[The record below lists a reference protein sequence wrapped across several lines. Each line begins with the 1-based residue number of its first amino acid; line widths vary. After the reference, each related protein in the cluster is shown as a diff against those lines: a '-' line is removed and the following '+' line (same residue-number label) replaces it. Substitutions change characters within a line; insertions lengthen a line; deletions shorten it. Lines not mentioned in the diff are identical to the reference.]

1 MDILKIW
8 NFIVVV
14 ANILATPLLTVSYVP
29 QIWSLYK
36 TRTTEGIDIRFWFI
50 LNSSLLMLFI
60 MAMDIYINTGSAGLL
75 IAQSLNLGLAMV
87 VLIQVAQYRKK

>member
-1 MDILKIW
+1 MDILRIW

-14 ANILATPLLTVSYVP
+14 ANIFATPLLTISYIP

-36 TRTTEGIDIRFWFI
+36 TRTTEGIDVRFWFI

-60 MAMDIYINTGSAGLL
+60 MAMDIYISTGSAGLL
-75 IAQSLNLGLAMV
+75 IAQSLNLVLAMV
-87 VLIQVAQYRKK
+87 VLIQVVYYRKK